1 MTNCQQ
7 PTETLSD
14 YVDDL
19 VGSGD
24 RAALESHIAACE
36 SCSGLVDDLTRL
48 KDTARALGPIAPP
61 AHIWDNIQA
70 TLSSGASSA
79 SVPTTT
85 RQSRSQWMGLAAALV
100 LVTAGAYFFTRMT
113 SPGSPGLSNKDTAHV
128 DAGNANASPTVETVE
143 QELAKAAQHYET
155 AIAQLEAVAR
165 QDNNALP
172 ADTAAKL
179 QVSLA
184 QVDKF
189 IAESRAALDTEPQSS
204 PARDSLFTAL
214 RTKVEIL
221 QQTVALMGTM
231 QRGDGEAT
239 AKVPGGKKG

>member
-1 MTNCQQ
+1 
-7 PTETLSD
+7 
-14 YVDDL
+14 
-19 VGSGD
+19 
-24 RAALESHIAACE
+24 
-36 SCSGLVDDLTRL
+36 
-48 KDTARALGPIAPP
+48 
-61 AHIWDNIQA
+61 
-70 TLSSGASSA
+70 
-79 SVPTTT
+79 
-85 RQSRSQWMGLAAALV
+85 MGLAAGLV

-113 SPGSPGLSNKDTAHV
+113 SPASPGVSNTDTAHM

-155 AIAQLEAVAR
+155 AIAQLEAVAK
-165 QDNNALP
+165 QDNNTLP

-189 IAESRAALDTEPQSS
+189 IAESRAALDTEPQST

-214 RTKVEIL
+214 RKKVEIL

-231 QRGDGEAT
+231 QRGDGEAN
-239 AKVPGGKKG
+239 AQLPGGKKG